1 MEMKLLKKWM
11 LALSAMLLT
20 MSLFAIPAFAA
31 EATETADKFPTW
43 AIWAIVGGVIVIA
56 AVVLGIIFREKIG
69 KFLRVYKSEWKK
81 IVWLPWN
88 QTKKSTLV
96 VLVVLIV
103 CATVICLLDLGLF
116 KGITALVEWLGDLI
130 KDALPKA

>member
-1 MEMKLLKKWM
+1 MKLLNKWM
-11 LALSAMLLT
+11 QAMSAMLLT
-20 MSLFAIPAFAA
+20 ASLFAIPAFAA
-31 EATETADKFPTW
+31 EAEDKADKFPTW
-43 AIWAIVGGVIVIA
+43 AIWAIVGGVVVIA
-56 AVVLGIIFREKIG
+56 AVVLAIIFREKIG

-81 IVWLPWN
+81 IVWLPWD

-116 KGITALVEWLGDLI
+116 KGITAGVEWLGGEL
-130 KDALPKA
+130 KELLPKA

>member
-1 MEMKLLKKWM
+1 MKLLKKWM

-20 MSLFAIPAFAA
+20 MSLFAIPALAHEGE
-31 EATETADKFPTW
+31 EAADKFPTW
-43 AIWAIVGGVIVIA
+43 AIWAIVGGVVVIA

-116 KGITALVEWLGDLI
+116 KGITAGVEWLGDKL
-130 KDALPKA
+130 KELLPKA

>member
-1 MEMKLLKKWM
+1 MKLLKKWM

-20 MSLFAIPAFAA
+20 MSLFAIPAFAE
-31 EATETADKFPTW
+31 EAADKADKFPTW
-43 AIWAIVGGVIVIA
+43 AIWAIVGGVVVIA
-56 AVVLGIIFREKIG
+56 AVVLAIIFREKIG

-81 IVWLPWN
+81 IVWLPWD

-103 CATVICLLDLGLF
+103 CAAVICLLDLGLF
-116 KGITALVEWLGDLI
+116 KGITAGIEWLGGEL
-130 KDALPKA
+130 KELLPKA

>member
-1 MEMKLLKKWM
+1 MKLLKKWM

-31 EATETADKFPTW
+31 EAEDKASKFPTW

-81 IVWLPWN
+81 IVWLPWD
-88 QTKKSTLV
+88 QTKKSTVV
-96 VLVVLIV
+96 VLVALIV

-116 KGITALVEWLGDLI
+116 KGITAGVEWLGGEL
-130 KDALPKA
+130 KELLPKA

>member
-1 MEMKLLKKWM
+1 MKLLKKWM

-20 MSLFAIPAFAA
+20 MSLFAIPAFAHDHAA
-31 EATETADKFPTW
+31 EEKAEGFPMW
-43 AIWAIVGGVIVIA
+43 AVWAIVGGVILVA
-56 AVVLGIIFREKIG
+56 AVVLCIIFREKVA

-81 IVWLPWN
+81 IVWLPWD

-103 CATVICLLDLGLF
+103 CAAVICLLDLGLF
-116 KGITALVEWLGDLI
+116 EGITALIQWL
-130 KDALPKA
+130 